1 MRRLWLN
8 RSVPAKKS
16 GQNIPKNR
24 CRTTIAERVVETRAE
39 LPFIG
44 DQVGLSRTQPGRPK
58 RQTFPTL
65 GVDRPMFLQRDLAVH
80 VPNLPIQLPAARA
93 SRVTSPA
100 RRQLCSPWFRSL
112 RVGTTSQDPQ
122 LLGLESRLPDTCG
135 QIQGRVPFA
144 AGMKLQWRT
153 GSASLNTRR
162 RPPTASPSSR
172 PMPEPDTGDRNR
184 HRPCR

>member
-80 VPNLPIQLPAARA
+80 VPNLPIQLPAVA
-93 SRVTSPA
+93 SP
-100 RRQLCSPWFRSL
+100 RQLGGNLAHRGF
-112 RVGTTSQDPQ
+112 DHFA
-122 LLGLESRLPDTCG
+122 LGRHRKT
-135 QIQGRVPFA
+135 
-144 AGMKLQWRT
+144 
-153 GSASLNTRR
+153 
-162 RPPTASPSSR
+162 PSSWAWNLGFPTPAVKFRGESLSR
-172 PMPEPDTGDRNR
+172 PA
-184 HRPCR
+184 